1 MLDCDDGDGD
11 GGAGEDAVS
20 LSVRLFVIFLLSE
33 SQMTALK
40 SVSTPVSLP
49 LIPRN
54 AFLVEKKAPL
64 FLKNPSPKAEA
75 LNPKC

>member
-1 MLDCDDGDGD
+1 MEVVMLDCDDGDGD
-11 GGAGEDAVS
+11 GGAGQDAVS

-40 SVSTPVSLP
+40 SVSTSPVSLP

-64 FLKNPSPKAEA
+64 FF
-75 LNPKC
+75 